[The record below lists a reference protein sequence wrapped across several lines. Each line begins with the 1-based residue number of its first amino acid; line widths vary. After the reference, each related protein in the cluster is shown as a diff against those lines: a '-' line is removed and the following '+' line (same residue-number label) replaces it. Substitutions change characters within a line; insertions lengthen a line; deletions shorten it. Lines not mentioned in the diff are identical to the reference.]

1 MCDTLFNLVD
11 TCESTCTGKPTKR
24 CRHPRAYH
32 CSRHYRYLWRGFVL
46 LLCISLFGGANVL
59 KADDAMQLTND
70 DFRPVNTQ
78 QAELGR
84 LLFYDNI
91 LSGNRNISCGTCHH
105 PAFGTSDGLS
115 LGVGEGGHGVG
126 PKRTTGVGESRIERR
141 VPRNA
146 PALWNLG
153 AKEIS
158 VLMHDGRISESHLY
172 GNGFNTPAQEWLP
185 QGLDSVVAAQ
195 ALFPLTSETEM
206 AGNNEENEVAGA
218 ANDRIDNAWPIIA
231 KRVRTIPDY
240 ATRFTEAFDTV
251 DVSDDVSIVHIAN
264 ALAAFISAEFRS
276 YDSAYDRWLGG
287 DNTALT
293 DAQHRGRNLFFG
305 DAGCNSCHSGKLFS
319 SHQFKALGLPAF
331 GPGRTRQFDPIAR
344 DVGRMGE
351 SDRIEDAYRF
361 RVPMLRNVELTGP
374 WGHNGAYTSLEAMIR
389 HHIDPIQSR
398 FNWTTDIPLLPAAPW
413 LAKSDFVIQQDKI
426 EMQRQQRRVDIK
438 LPKLSQ
444 QDIDDLIAFLH
455 ALTGEAAA
463 ARSSLIPATVPSGLP
478 VNQLAN

>member
-1 MCDTLFNLVD
+1 MCNTLFNLVD
-11 TCESTCTGKPTKR
+11 TCDSKPIKR
-24 CRHPRAYH
+24 CRHARAYRR
-32 CSRHYRYLWRGFVL
+32 RHHGGYLWSRLVL
-46 LLCISLFGGANVL
+46 LLFILLFAGARVL
-59 KADDAMQLTND
+59 NAEDALQLTND
-70 DFRPVNTQ
+70 DYRPVNTQ

-126 PKRTTGVGESRIERR
+126 PKRTTGIGASRIERR

-206 AGNNEENEVAGA
+206 AGDNEENEVAGA

-231 KRVRTIPDY
+231 RRVRTIPDY
-240 ATRFTEAFDTV
+240 ATRFIEAFDTV
-251 DVSDDVSIVHIAN
+251 EVSEDVSIVHIAN

-276 YDSAYDRWLGG
+276 HDSAYDRWLGG
-287 DNTALT
+287 DHQTMNE
-293 DAQHRGRNLFFG
+293 AQHRGRVLFFSE
-305 DAGCNSCHSGKLFS
+305 AGCHSCHSGKLFS

-374 WGHNGAYTSLEAMIR
+374 WGHNGAFTSLEAMIR

-398 FNWTTDIPLLPAAPW
+398 LNWTTDTPLLPNAPW
-413 LAKSDFVIQQDKI
+413 LAKTDFVIQRDAI

-438 LPKLSQ
+438 LPKLNQ
-444 QDIDDLIAFLH
+444 QNIDDLIAFLH
-455 ALTGEAAA
+455 ALTGKAAA

-478 VNQLAN
+478 VNQPAN